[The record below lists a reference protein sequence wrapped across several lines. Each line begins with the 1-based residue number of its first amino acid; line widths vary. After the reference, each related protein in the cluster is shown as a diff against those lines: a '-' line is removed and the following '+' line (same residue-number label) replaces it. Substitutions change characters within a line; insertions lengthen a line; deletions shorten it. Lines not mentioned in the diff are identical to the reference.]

1 MNIIIRTGDFG
12 ILTEITFEYII
23 KVGRKLSQMFVAT
36 RYATKTRSSSNVSRY
51 SICDSSR
58 DRVQMLRSSIREN
71 GVSLLSGDIEQ
82 WI

>member
-1 MNIIIRTGDFG
+1 
-12 ILTEITFEYII
+12 
-23 KVGRKLSQMFVAT
+23 MFVAT

-51 SICDSSR
+51 SICDASR

-71 GVSLLSGDIEQ
+71 GVSLLLGEIEQ